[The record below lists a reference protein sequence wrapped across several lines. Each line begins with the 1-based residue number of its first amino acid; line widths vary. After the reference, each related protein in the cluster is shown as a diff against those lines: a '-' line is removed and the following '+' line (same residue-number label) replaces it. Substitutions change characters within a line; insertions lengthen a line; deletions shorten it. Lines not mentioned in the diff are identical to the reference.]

1 MRFTTLA
8 FAACAVLLPRTT
20 SAQER
25 PSDPLAAART
35 ELAKAGY
42 TSEDLQDVV
51 LKDQYRTARTGAQH
65 TFYRQRWQGI
75 EVWNGDVAIH
85 QAVDGRIVK
94 LNNGTFSHLAK
105 RVDTTSPALSPE
117 AALALVLNK
126 DGVKGSLPMLTG
138 TDASLKRWSYDG
150 AAFSGEPVT
159 VQLVYQPVND
169 RLQLAWNVN
178 YYSANGIH
186 WWNVRVDATTG
197 AELDRNDWVS
207 QCGFDAPHAEHA
219 HGAAP
224 VPEEAPAP
232 APAAPNDYRV
242 YPWPAESPN
251 HGAHVIR
258 NAPWTAG
265 GIASPYGWHDT
276 NGAAGA
282 EYTITRGNN
291 VWASEDAN
299 ADNVA
304 GVSPDGGATLDFDFA
319 VDLAQAPSAYL
330 SAATTNLFYWN
341 NLMHD
346 VWYQYGFDD
355 PAGNFQSNNYGR
367 GGAGNDWV
375 NADAQDGSG
384 TSNANFGTPPDGSNP
399 RMQMY
404 RWTNTTPNRDSDLD
418 NGVIAHEYGHGISN
432 RLVGGPSNTSCLGN
446 AEQMGEGWSDYF
458 GLMMTIEAGD
468 QRTDVRGIGTYLL
481 GQPVSGGGIRPA
493 PYCTNF
499 ATNSYTYANTNSGVS
514 QPHGIGFV
522 WCTMLWELTWDLV
535 DQYGLDPDIYNGTGG
550 NNIAMQLVIDGLKLT
565 ACNPGFVDARDA
577 ILQADV
583 LNNGGANQNL
593 IWSAF
598 ARRGLGVSASQGS
611 SSSRSDQTEAFDTPM
626 PNNIG
631 VSALVAP
638 APGLLF
644 DCAASGI
651 AVQAT
656 VRNYGQATQTGFP
669 VRYSLDG
676 GPLVSETFT
685 GSLPAGAAVN
695 FTFSTPLTITGGGA
709 HTLIV
714 STALAGD
721 GATSN
726 DALSSSISI
735 TNTLT
740 STVPFAETVDAG
752 LVTPTGWFL
761 QNPDNGTTW
770 TTTALTNGP
779 ACASTTS
786 WSINNFSYNAPGQ
799 VDRLL
804 SPVID
809 LSTSGS
815 TRLKFDHAYAEYSS
829 AYVDGFRVEVSNDCG
844 VTWNQVFFAQGAALA
859 TAPATTS
866 NYTPSACSQWQAHDL
881 DISAYDGQDI
891 LVRFTAING
900 FGNWL
905 YLDNVQVVSNG
916 LPMQVKLMLE
926 GPYDAG
932 LGRMR
937 DDLRAASLIPT
948 TEPFTALG
956 FTQVGGGGGETVLPA
971 VFSVTG
977 DDAIVDWVLVELRSA
992 VTPSTIVATRS
1003 ALVQRDGDVV
1013 GTNGTSPVLF
1023 NSPAGSYYVAVRHR
1037 NHLAC
1042 MTATPLALT
1051 GAATSVDLTLAGT
1064 ATYGTGARKDLG
1076 GIQGLWTGNVTLD
1089 TELLYTGAGN
1099 DRDPILQ
1106 AIGGVVPTNSIT
1118 GYRMEDTNLDGV
1130 VKYTGTGNDR
1140 DVILFNIGG
1149 TVPTNNRVQ
1158 QLP

>member
-1 MRFTTLA
+1 M
-8 FAACAVLLPRTT
+8 
-20 SAQER
+20 
-25 PSDPLAAART
+25 
-35 ELAKAGY
+35 AKAGY
-42 TSEDLQDVV
+42 TAEDLQDVV
-51 LKDQYRTARTGAQH
+51 LKDQYRTARSGAQH

-85 QAVDGRIVK
+85 QAADGRIVK
-94 LNNGTFSHLAK
+94 LNNGTFSHIAK
-105 RVDTTSPALSPE
+105 RVNTTSPALSPE

-126 DGVKGSLPMLTG
+126 DGVKGALPALIG

-169 RLQLAWNVN
+169 RLQLAWNVA
-178 YYSANGIH
+178 YYNANGTH
-186 WWNVRVDATTG
+186 WWNVRVDATSG

-207 QCGFDAPHAEHA
+207 QCAFDAPHDDHA

-251 HGAHVIR
+251 HGAHVLR

-304 GVSPDGGATLDFDFA
+304 GASPDGGATLDFDFA

-330 SAATTNLFYWN
+330 NAATTNLFYWN

-384 TSNANFGTPPDGSNP
+384 TNNANFGTPPDGSSP

-468 QRTDVRGIGTYLL
+468 QRNDVRGIGTYLL

-499 ATNSYTYANTNSGVS
+499 ATNSFTYANTNSGVS

-522 WCTMLWELTWDLV
+522 WCTMLWELTWDLI

-565 ACNPGFVDARDA
+565 PCNPGFVDARDA

-598 ARRGLGVSASQGS
+598 ARRGLGVGANQGS
-611 SSSRSDQTEAFDTPM
+611 SASRSDQTEAFDTPM

-638 APGLLF
+638 TPGLLF
-644 DCAASGI
+644 ECAASGI
-651 AVQAT
+651 IVKAT

-685 GSLPAGAAVN
+685 GSLPAGAAVT

-709 HTLIV
+709 HTLVV

-726 DALSSSISI
+726 DALSSSVSI

-740 STVPFAETVDAG
+740 STTPFTETVDAG

-761 QNPDNGTTW
+761 QNPDNSTTW

-799 VDRLL
+799 EDRLIT
-804 SPVID
+804 PVID
-809 LSTSGS
+809 LSASGN

-829 AYVDGFRVEVSNDCG
+829 AYVDGFRVDVSNNCG
-844 VTWNQVFFAQGAALA
+844 ATWNQVFFAQGAALA

-866 NYTPSACSQWQAHDL
+866 NYVPSACSQWQAHDL

-891 LVRFTAING
+891 LVRFTMING

-971 VFSVTG
+971 VFTTTG
-977 DDAIVDWVLVELRSA
+977 DNAIVDWVLVELRSA

-1013 GTNGTSPVLF
+1013 GTNAISPVLF
-1023 NSPAGSYYVAVRHR
+1023 NSPAGSYYVSVRHR
-1037 NHLAC
+1037 NHFGC
-1042 MTATPLALT
+1042 MTAAPLTLT
-1051 GAATSVDLTLAGT
+1051 GAPAVVDLTLSTT
-1064 ATYGTGARKDLG
+1064 ATYGTDARKDLG
-1076 GIQGLWTGNVTLD
+1076 GIQGLWTGNVTMD

-1118 GYRMEDTNLDGV
+1118 GYRMEDTNLDGA

>member
-1 MRFTTLA
+1 MRSTTLA
-8 FAACAVLLPRTT
+8 FAACAVLFPRPAA
-20 SAQER
+20 AQER
-25 PSDPLAAART
+25 SSDPLTAART
-35 ELAKAGY
+35 ELAKAGFVAD
-42 TSEDLQDVV
+42 DLQDVV
-51 LKDQYRTARTGAQH
+51 LKDQYRTAHNGAQH

-85 QAVDGRIVK
+85 QASDGRIAK
-94 LNNGTFSHLAK
+94 LNNGAFSHIAK
-105 RVDTTSPALSPE
+105 RVNTTSPALNPE

-126 DGVKGSLPMLTG
+126 DGVRGGLPTLIG
-138 TDASLKRWSYDG
+138 ADASLKRWSYEG

-169 RLQLAWNVN
+169 RLQLAWNVA
-178 YYSANGIH
+178 YYSANGTH
-186 WWNVRVDATTG
+186 WWNVRVDASTG

-207 QCGFDAPHAEHA
+207 QCAFDLPHSAHA

-224 VPEEAPAP
+224 APEVAP

-251 HGAHVIR
+251 HGARVIR

-282 EYTITRGNN
+282 EHTITRGNN
-291 VWASEDAN
+291 VWASEDADAN
-299 ADNVA
+299 NVA
-304 GVSPDGGATLDFDFA
+304 GVSPDGGATLDFDFPI
-319 VDLAQAPSAYL
+319 DLTLAPSTYL
-330 SAATTNLFYWN
+330 NAATTNLFYWN

-355 PAGNFQSNNYGR
+355 PSGNFQSNNYGR
-367 GGAGNDWV
+367 GGAGNDFV

-384 TSNANFGTPPDGSNP
+384 TNNANFGTPPDGSSP

-404 RWTNTTPNRDSDLD
+404 VWTAANPDRDSDMD

-458 GLMMTIEAGD
+458 GLMMTIEPGD
-468 QRTDVRGIGTYLL
+468 LRTDARGIGTYLQN
-481 GQPVSGGGIRPA
+481 QPVTGGGIRPA
-493 PYCTNF
+493 PYSTNF
-499 ATNSYTYANTNSGVS
+499 STNSYTYANTNSGVS

-522 WCTMLWELTWDLV
+522 WCTMIWEMTWDLIA
-535 DQYGLDPDIYNGTGG
+535 QYGLDPNIHNGTGG

-565 ACNPGFVDARDA
+565 PCNPGFVDARDA
-577 ILQADV
+577 ILQADI
-583 LNNGGANQNL
+583 LNNAGANQNL
-593 IWSAF
+593 LWSAF

-611 SSSRSDQTEAFDTPM
+611 TASRSDQVEAFDTPM

-631 VSALVAP
+631 VSAVVSP
-638 APGLLF
+638 APGVLF
-644 DCAASGI
+644 DCAAAGI
-651 AVQAT
+651 SVQAT
-656 VRNYGQATQTGFP
+656 VRNYGQAAQTNFP

-676 GPLVSETFT
+676 GALVSQIFT
-685 GSLPAGAAVN
+685 GTLAAGAAAN

-709 HTLIV
+709 HTLVV
-714 STALAGD
+714 STALVGD
-721 GATSN
+721 GAVSN
-726 DALSSSISI
+726 DAFTANLSI

-740 STVPFAETVDAG
+740 ATLPFTETVDAG

-761 QNPDNGTTW
+761 QNPDNSTTW

-786 WSINNFSYNAPGQ
+786 WSIDHFSYNAPGQ
-799 VDRLL
+799 QDRLI

-809 LSTSGS
+809 LSVSGN

-829 AYVDGFRVEVSNDCG
+829 AYVDGFRVEVSNNCG
-844 VTWNQVFFAQGAALA
+844 ATWNQVFFAQGAALA
-859 TAPATTS
+859 TTTATTS
-866 NYTPSACSQWQAHDL
+866 NYVPGACSHWQAHDL
-881 DISAYDGQDI
+881 DISAFDGQNI

-900 FGNWL
+900 YGNWF
-905 YLDNVQVVSNG
+905 YLDNVQVVSTG
-916 LPMQVKLMLE
+916 LPVHVKLMLE
-926 GPYDAG
+926 GPYVAG
-932 LGRMR
+932 AGRMR
-937 DDLRAASLIPT
+937 DDLRVAGLIPT

-956 FTQVGGGGGETVLPA
+956 FTQSGGGGGGTVLPA
-971 VFSVTG
+971 VFTTTG
-977 DDAIVDWVLVELRSA
+977 DNAIVDWVLLELRSA
-992 VTPSTIVATRS
+992 ITPSVIVATRS

-1023 NSPAGSYYVAVRHR
+1023 NSPAGSYYVAARHR
-1037 NHLAC
+1037 NHLGC
-1042 MTATPLALT
+1042 MTAAPITLT
-1051 GAATSVDLTLAGT
+1051 GAPALVDLTLAAT
-1064 ATYGTGARKDLG
+1064 ATYGPGARKDLG
-1076 GIQGLWTGNVTLD
+1076 GIQCLWTGNVALD
-1089 TELLYTGAGN
+1089 TQLLYTGANN
-1099 DRDPILQ
+1099 DRDLILQ

-1130 VKYTGTGNDR
+1130 VKYTGTDNDR
-1140 DVILFNIGG
+1140 DVILLNIGG
-1149 TVPTNNRVQ
+1149 SVPTNNRVQ